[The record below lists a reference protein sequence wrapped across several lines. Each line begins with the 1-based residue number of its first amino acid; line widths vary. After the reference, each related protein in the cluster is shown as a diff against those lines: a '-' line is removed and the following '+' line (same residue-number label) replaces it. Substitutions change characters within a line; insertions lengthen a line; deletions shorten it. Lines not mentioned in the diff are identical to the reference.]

1 MRSPEYRW
9 RRFRCGS
16 FSLPQEVHVNE
27 FDTVE
32 EVLRPLWETMLVD
45 AEGFIG
51 IRSLRY
57 LAHQYFQLSVKLVAA
72 RV

>member
-1 MRSPEYRW
+1 MRLLRVMVLNVQIT
-9 RRFRCGS
+9 CGS

-27 FDTVE
+27 FDIVE

-45 AEGFIG
+45 AEGCT
-51 IRSLRY
+51 
-57 LAHQYFQLSVKLVAA
+57 LAHQFFQLSVKLVVA